1 MKRFADL
8 AGTARA
14 AAHLLPLAL
23 LTAAIG
29 AVLVYLYLDATMALY
44 AAALLIL
51 LGVAGTLK
59 NFKSFEIRYKLHV
72 AFLFLTLIPLILLSL
87 WNKLQMND
95 ALTNAANVS
104 LFAGATRTAN
114 RLDDFFIVELNNLR
128 VKAALPALQD
138 YLSQPSPASRQAVLR
153 RLAARRQG
161 PHRRRHAA
169 VPGGARHVGARPV
182 PRAASERSGIHLVDR
197 R

>member
-8 AGTARA
+8 AAAARA

-29 AVLVYLYLDATMALY
+29 AVLVYLYVDSTMALY

-95 ALTNAANVS
+95 AIGQPV
-104 LFAGATRTAN
+104 AGPDEDLKRQ
-114 RLDDFFIVELNNLR
+114 RLSRPERD
-128 VKAALPALQD
+128 
-138 YLSQPSPASRQAVLR
+138 QP
-153 RLAARRQG
+153 
-161 PHRRRHAA
+161 
-169 VPGGARHVGARPV
+169 
-182 PRAASERSGIHLVDR
+182 
-197 R
+197 